1 MTAIRR
7 FQPVATGRNRPI
19 LLKKTATVST
29 TEKYELEIN
38 IFTLS
43 IGLWGQ
49 ISRSDAQKGPSALLR
64 QAFSPA
70 PRITRVTRPYP
81 IRLTATTSLRAIRL
95 DQPQQTTPGHHL
107 IHFGKEALTAG
118 LLALASVFKVGK
130 AHLADAW
137 LGSDSEGVFQ
147 HI

>member
-19 LLKKTATVST
+19 LLKKSATVST
-29 TEKYELEIN
+29 TEKYEFEIK

-43 IGLWGQ
+43 RGLWGQ

-70 PRITRVTRPYP
+70 PRITRVTHPYP

-95 DQPQQTTPGHHL
+95 DQPQQTTPG
-107 IHFGKEALTAG
+107 TT
-118 LLALASVFKVGK
+118 
-130 AHLADAW
+130 
-137 LGSDSEGVFQ
+137 
-147 HI
+147 